1 MGCIYSFGR
10 IVHGFHLHTWTNCT
24 WVASIHLD
32 LLYMEAFIHLRLLY
46 MDGICLFGFIV
57 PGWHLLI
64 WTNCT
69 CVSFTHMD

>member
-1 MGCIYSFGR
+1 MGFIYTYGIIAHGWHLFLLNYCTLVAFIHSDLLYMGGIYSFG
-10 IVHGFHLHTWTNCT
+10 L
-24 WVASIHLD
+24 
-32 LLYMEAFIHLRLLY
+32 
-46 MDGICLFGFIV
+46 IV

>member
-1 MGCIYSFGR
+1 MGGIYSFGS
-10 IVHGFHLHTWTNCT
+10 IVHGFYLNIGNNCT
-24 WVASIHLD
+24 RVASIHLD
-32 LLYMEAFIHLRLLY
+32 LLYMEEFIHLRLLY
-46 MDGICLFGFIV
+46 MGGICSFGFIV

>member
-1 MGCIYSFGR
+1 MGGIYSFGR
-10 IVHGFHLHTWTNCT
+10 IVHGFHLHIGNNCT

-32 LLYMEAFIHLRLLY
+32 LLYVEEFIHLRLLY
-46 MDGICLFGFIV
+46 MGGICSFGFIV